1 MYRFVRIESNRIRIR
16 ELDSF
21 IPSYLAV
28 QVQVEVTSEEQK
40 RVEELDWFLGF
51 EDTLPKGKGEEVSL
65 FVSALAAV
73 AVQDK

>member
-1 MYRFVRIESNRIRIR
+1 LYRFVRIESNRIRIR

-28 QVQVEVTSEEQK
+28 QVEVTSEEQK

-51 EDTLPKGKGEEVSL
+51 EDALPKGKGEEVSL

>member
-21 IPSYLAV
+21 IPSYLA
-28 QVQVEVTSEEQK
+28 VQVEVTSEEQK

>member
-28 QVQVEVTSEEQK
+28 QVEVTSEEQK

-51 EDTLPKGKGEEVSL
+51 EDALPKGKGEEVSL